1 MKKNGNKPTGYII
14 GLTMHS
20 YATFFHRKPL
30 PLPQKTGKT
39 TNMAENLLGK
49 YVWLMDVLLR
59 YKRLTFQEINN
70 LWQRSELGSGD
81 ELPLRT
87 FHNHRKAIKD
97 IFDVYI
103 ECNRNDGYHYYIDEP
118 ERIKNNHLRNWLIS
132 SYATLNQ
139 IQADNKLENRILFEN
154 IPSGQ
159 TWLTTLAEAMRYNK
173 VLNITH
179 QGFGKPE
186 AHTFEIEPYALKVVK
201 RRWYVVARNPY
212 YSEKNKEKKIKP
224 GDVYL
229 VYALD
234 RISDIQDTGKTFK
247 MKKDFDIDQ
256 FFEGCCGVITSDEPV
271 QRIVIAAY
279 EGFADYLRTLPL
291 HESQQEIG
299 GDENARLF
307 EYYLKP
313 TLDFYLSVLA
323 HGDQIEV
330 LEPEPVRKKCAAKSI
345 SSCLSIRKRPE
356 IQTKDKTA
364 RSPARHPTCRPIT
377 PEQTADEKLSA
388 YVKTKHP
395 QHHCRWKQAAQ
406 PADENSSEL

>member
-1 MKKNGNKPTGYII
+1 
-14 GLTMHS
+14 
-20 YATFFHRKPL
+20 
-30 PLPQKTGKT
+30 
-39 TNMAENLLGK
+39 MAENLLGK

-118 ERIKNNHLRNWLIS
+118 ERIKNNNLRNWLVS

-159 TWLTTLAEAMRYNK
+159 TWLTTLAEAMRHNK

-395 QHHCRWKQAAQ
+395 QHHCRWRQTAQ
-406 PADENSSEL
+406 PADENSSEP